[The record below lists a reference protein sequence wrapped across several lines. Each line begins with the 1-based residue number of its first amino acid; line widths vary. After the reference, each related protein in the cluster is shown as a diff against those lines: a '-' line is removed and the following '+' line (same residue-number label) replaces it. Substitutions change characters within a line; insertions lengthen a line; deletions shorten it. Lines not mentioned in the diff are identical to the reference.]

1 MDSANSSTGLE
12 LSNSATMCG
21 IPASDRFRRERT
33 HEGARE
39 LRELPGPAVEDI
51 DLASVMHALADPSR
65 LRTVSILA
73 ESPELCCS
81 DLGELTR
88 SLGLAKSTRSHHLRV
103 LREAGVITTRYDGQ
117 RKLVSLRKDDLDARF
132 PGLVDAVLGG
142 ARSELARVAA
152 LDE

>member
-1 MDSANSSTGLE
+1 
-12 LSNSATMCG
+12 
-21 IPASDRFRRERT
+21 
-33 HEGARE
+33 
-39 LRELPGPAVEDI
+39 LRELPGPGVDDI

-65 LRTVSILA
+65 LRTVSALA

-103 LREAGVITTRYDGQ
+103 LREAGVINMRHDGQ
-117 RKLVSLRKDDLDARF
+117 RKMVTLRKDDLDARF
-132 PGLVDAVLGG
+132 PGLLDAVLVG
-142 ARSELARVAA
+142 ARSEFAKAAA